1 MIALLCVVLIA
12 STNAQFDFGTNGG
25 ACSGSGEFRQQIAQD
40 ARLVVGD
47 IPSGLEGLEI
57 AMITTGDDV
66 DIQLT
71 SGETEVI
78 NWEGDIINE
87 GSVVTKTWSND
98 AITYSGYG
106 GDGINAGNEYVMF
119 KDGTSNAY
127 RMWAYGYQ
135 PGVAVVTYSWTGQ
148 TGCTGEGGGPDP
160 FGKGNFRQVI
170 EDGAVVV
177 VGDLPAGL
185 TDVYV
190 RLDSEA
196 DIDIQLYDG
205 DVAVVDWV
213 GGLINGMFVSYPIT
227 VPVCMICP
235 HGRSF
240 FVSQAAGLSANPM
253 GIFRFSTLATVA
265 NNAQMLKVK
274 SMS

>member
-1 MIALLCVVLIA
+1 MFLNNTRTPGTMIELKSKMIALLCLVLIA
-12 STNAQFDFGTNGG
+12 STNAQFDFGNGG
-25 ACSGSGEFRQQIAQD
+25 ACSGSGEFRQQIARD

-57 AMITTGDDV
+57 AMVTTGDDV

-106 GDGINAGNEYVMF
+106 GDGINAGNEFVMF
-119 KDGTSNAY
+119 KDETSNAY

-135 PGVAVVTYSWTGQ
+135 PGEAVVTYSWTGQ

-170 EDGAVVV
+170 ENGAVVV

-213 GGLINGMFVSYPIT
+213 GGLINGMFVSYSAT
-227 VPVCMICP
+227 DPVC
-235 HGRSF
+235 
-240 FVSQAAGLSANPM
+240 VLSS
-253 GIFRFSTLATVA
+253 R
-265 NNAQMLKVK
+265 
-274 SMS
+274 